1 MRVAGTTGSPP
12 SRSTSSTIVTTLRSP
27 SSATARAY
35 RGSCADNRPVAA
47 LEDVLTE
54 LLETT
59 GAGRVT
65 LRRDLPGESA
75 FPVVAE
81 ALAPGVGSLR
91 GERSVH
97 LPTQPVV
104 LEVQAGRQVVQDDSA
119 AAYDDA
125 AFQRM
130 LAVYGGLAAQIVT
143 PVLRAGRVEAILSI
157 HQLGTPRRWTA
168 AEVASASRAAER
180 IGALL

>member
-1 MRVAGTTGSPP
+1 
-12 SRSTSSTIVTTLRSP
+12 
-27 SSATARAY
+27 
-35 RGSCADNRPVAA
+35 
-47 LEDVLTE
+47 VLSE

-59 GAGRVT
+59 GASRVT

-91 GERSVH
+91 EERSVH

-104 LEVQAGRQVVQDDSA
+104 LEVLQGRQVVQDDASS
-119 AAYDDA
+119 AYDDP

-130 LAVYGGLAAQIVT
+130 LEVYGGLAAQIVT
-143 PVLRAGRVEAILSI
+143 PVMRDGRLEAIVSV
-157 HQLGTPRRWTA
+157 HQLGAPRRWTEDEIA
-168 AEVASASRAAER
+168 AATRAARRVGE
-180 IGALL
+180 LP